1 MWLPLALA
9 DILNL
14 LVVVSK
20 RAAGYTGE
28 IKALS
33 RSEILKSWAL
43 PVMGEAIEED
53 EKEHEAFELLRS
65 IQNLGKK

>member
-1 MWLPLALA
+1 MPLALA

-28 IKALS
+28 IKPLS

-43 PVMGEAIEED
+43 PVMGAAIEED
-53 EKEHEAFELLRS
+53 EKEHEAFELLKS
-65 IQNLGKK
+65 VKNLGKK